1 MRWLPSHIPEVLQ
14 ATGQHLLLS
23 TVSVAVA
30 LVVALALGIPCARRP
45 RLYAA
50 VLAVS
55 GTLFVI
61 PSLALFALLIPL
73 LGLGT
78 LPALVGLSS
87 YCLLILVRNVVNGL
101 RAVPAEVLDAADGL
115 GYGRARRLMKVELP
129 LALPYIVAGVRL
141 AMVTAIGIAT
151 IAAYIN
157 AGGLGT
163 IIFAGIDQRFPEKIL
178 VGGGLTA
185 LLTIATDTALSRA
198 ERAARAWA

>member
-1 MRWLPSHIPEVLQ
+1 MRWLPGHVPEVLE
-14 ATGQHLLLS
+14 ALGQHLLLS
-23 TVSVAVA
+23 VLSVAIA

-50 VLAVS
+50 VLTLTGA
-55 GTLFVI
+55 LFVI
-61 PSLALFALLIPL
+61 PSLALFALP
-73 LGLGT
+73 
-78 LPALVGLSS
+78 S
-87 YCLLILVRNVVNGL
+87 YCLLILVRNVVGGL

-115 GYGRARRLMKVELP
+115 GYGRARRMREVELP

-163 IIFAGIDQRFPEKIL
+163 IIFAGIDQRYPEKIL

-185 LLTIATDTALSRA
+185 LLTIATDAALSRA
-198 ERAARAWA
+198 ERAARSWA